1 MKDRGKEKEKEKEK
15 EKNSY
20 RLKERKNR
28 IKRNK

>member
-1 MKDRGKEKEKEKEK
+1 MKDRGKEKEKEKK
-15 EKNSY
+15 KNSY